1 MNKAEHLDQLYR
13 SLDNGMVSDL
23 SDEDLR
29 LITSHTIN
37 KNYLT
42 MVKFEMERRSGRE
55 LINEMR
61 ASTKMQKW
69 MAIATI
75 LMTIATFLIVIVTWL
90 KP

>member
-1 MNKAEHLDQLYR
+1 MTTSEILEKLY
-13 SLDNGMVSDL
+13 SALDNGKVSEL
-23 SDEDLR
+23 SNEELR
-29 LITSHTIN
+29 LVTAHSIN

-42 MVKFEMERRSGRE
+42 MVKFEMERRNGQE
-55 LINEMR
+55 LIKEMR